1 MRKTSPSFLLLWA
14 VIFPVVFLDLRG
26 PWRGWDSREKAQ
38 AVAVAV
44 PTGSQPRPTSAIGME
59 NIPFL
64 GSHFP
69 LKAAR
74 ASYPHPSV
82 KRATKLIQ
90 WGWLKE
96 PRTVPQAPFLASLPL
111 RRAMPWL
118 IPRIL
123 LPATFLG
130 LGGEPKPDPWDVT
143 LLWNTNCYG
152 CPGLFVSTIQ
162 CCLIPFCVY
171 SGRTAGTLQVGSC
184 CIRSPGEKEGE
195 TTNGKV
201 LGVGCVCMCTWP
213 SRDVHVMLRIYLT
226 DACNLSKAHKLA
238 AKSEK
243 SLLPHRL

>member
-1 MRKTSPSFLLLWA
+1 
-14 VIFPVVFLDLRG
+14 
-26 PWRGWDSREKAQ
+26 
-38 AVAVAV
+38 
-44 PTGSQPRPTSAIGME
+44 ME

-82 KRATKLIQ
+82 KRVTKLIQ

-162 CCLIPFCVY
+162 GCLIPFCVH

-184 CIRSPGEKEGE
+184 CIHSPGER
-195 TTNGKV
+195 KV
-201 LGVGCVCMCTWP
+201 KPQMERCWVWGCVCMCTWP
-213 SRDVHVMLRIYLT
+213 SWDVQVMLRKYLT
-226 DACNLSKAHKLA
+226 DACNLSRAHKLA

-243 SLLPHRL
+243 ISAATQALTQAVVPKDPEKA